1 MNEIRTVRFKHA
13 VSLKEQEAQMLKHW
27 DIQMPAENYLSS
39 SISQKLKVTQGN
51 LYSHDLYF
59 YPAIWHN
66 KEPEFSLFPPHTRQ
80 TAKRA
85 FEMLKAIANYIL
97 TSLTPRYHY
106 IGPVRKTFSKTMGT
120 E

>member
-1 MNEIRTVRFKHA
+1 MILIFTQQYDTTKNRDFRF
-13 VSLKEQEAQMLKHW
+13 
-27 DIQMPAENYLSS
+27 
-39 SISQKLKVTQGN
+39 
-51 LYSHDLYF
+51 
-59 YPAIWHN
+59 
-66 KEPEFSLFPPHTRQ
+66 FPPHTRQ

>member
-1 MNEIRTVRFKHA
+1 MTQQRTGIFA
-13 VSLKEQEAQMLKHW
+13 
-27 DIQMPAENYLSS
+27 
-39 SISQKLKVTQGN
+39 
-51 LYSHDLYF
+51 
-59 YPAIWHN
+59 
-66 KEPEFSLFPPHTRQ
+66 FSPPPHTRQ